1 MYYENLYYFCTA
13 INKAREQQVK
23 KNDDEPC
30 GFNRVER
37 KSYIKSIN

>member
-23 KNDDEPC
+23 TKMNC
-30 GFNRVER
+30 LVF
-37 KSYIKSIN
+37 